1 MEYCRFCGTQLVPRE
16 LKNEG
21 MVPYCEKCGE
31 FRFPVFSTAVSMIVM
46 NRRRDRILLIKQ
58 YGRDS
63 YILVAGYVN
72 KGEDAENTV
81 RREVAEETGLRVVE
95 LHFNAVKAD
104 KGDGK
109 VKGVE
114 CWVPT
119 EAADTK
125 LAKALCAAVQSLG
138 FTNRGVK
145 RKNFSVIYTAH
156 KAGVPALLL
165 ELCFLDD
172 ADDMALYD
180 PHKAAAAIAEAL
192 TEHFGLHTDPAWAWC
207 AERGLVSGAADAA
220 ITAGALARALYKL
233 HGGEK

>member
-46 NRRRDRILLIKQ
+46 NRCRDRILLIKQ

-95 LHFNAVKAD
+95 LHFNRSHYFKPSNTLMLNFTVI
-104 KGDGK
+104 
-109 VKGVE
+109 VE
-114 CWVPT
+114 DEDVHPNEEIDSYRWFTVE
-119 EAADTK
+119 EAK
-125 LAKALCAAVQSLG
+125 ENIRKRSL
-138 FTNRGVK
+138 
-145 RKNFSVIYTAH
+145 
-156 KAGVPALLL
+156 
-165 ELCFLDD
+165 
-172 ADDMALYD
+172 
-180 PHKAAAAIAEAL
+180 AEAFLLGYL
-192 TEHFGLHTDPAWAWC
+192 TGTYHFT
-207 AERGLVSGAADAA
+207 
-220 ITAGALARALYKL
+220 
-233 HGGEK
+233 